1 MSRTLATVLAI
12 TNLFTGYEL
21 YHSHQR
27 YQAAVSTQ
35 TTNRERETYGQS
47 CIDWFTEMAEDSGQ
61 EKAAY
66 KLARSW
72 RKHGQM
78 VFEVVADWNQTE
90 FKSDDA
96 LCVVD
101 MQSGMNFSYSGAA
114 RDPWLFYK

>member
-35 TTNRERETYGQS
+35 TTNRER
-47 CIDWFTEMAEDSGQ
+47 EDSGQ